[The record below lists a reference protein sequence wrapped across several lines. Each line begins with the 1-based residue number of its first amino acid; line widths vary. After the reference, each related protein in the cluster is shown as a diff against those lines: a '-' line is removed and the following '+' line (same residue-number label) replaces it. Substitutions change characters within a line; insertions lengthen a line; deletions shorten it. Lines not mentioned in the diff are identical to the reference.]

1 MGSLQRSYERTELG
15 KLTPDYVAGFVDGEG
30 SFSIVIAKHKQ
41 KRLGLDARLIFGI
54 ELRDDDLE
62 ILQKIQNTLG
72 CGRIYHLSYQR
83 YGWYPHAMYKVSSII
98 EIRDKL
104 IPFFKKHPLKA
115 KKRFA
120 FELFV
125 QASLVFANKDHL
137 TKEGIN
143 KLYEIRKKMNKYS
156 KKGGEPSV
164 RQGAGKPRARRGE
177 NSSEQLENISQN
189 TAHQASKVGGA

>member
-1 MGSLQRSYERTELG
+1 
-15 KLTPDYVAGFVDGEG
+15 
-30 SFSIVIAKHKQ
+30 
-41 KRLGLDARLIFGI
+41 
-54 ELRDDDLE
+54 
-62 ILQKIQNTLG
+62 
-72 CGRIYHLSYQR
+72 
-83 YGWYPHAMYKVSSII
+83 MYKVSSII

-143 KLYEIRKKMNKYS
+143 KLYEIRKK
-156 KKGGEPSV
+156 
-164 RQGAGKPRARRGE
+164 
-177 NSSEQLENISQN
+177 
-189 TAHQASKVGGA
+189 